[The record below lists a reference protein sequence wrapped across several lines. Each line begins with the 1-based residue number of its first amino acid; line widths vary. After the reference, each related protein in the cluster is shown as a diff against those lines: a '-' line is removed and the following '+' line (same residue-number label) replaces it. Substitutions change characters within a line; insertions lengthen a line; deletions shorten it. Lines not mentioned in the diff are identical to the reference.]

1 MDVKSAVARAK
12 QEIKALFGDEGIS
25 DVGLEEVEFDDS
37 EHIWRV
43 TIGFSR
49 PWDQNKGLLGD
60 FAGARKARDYKV
72 VRIEDLTDGT
82 NAVRSV
88 RRLEAGV

>member
-25 DVGLEEVEFDDS
+25 DVGLEEVEYEDDQ
-37 EHIWRV
+37 HKWRV

-49 PWDQNKGLLGD
+49 PWDLPKGALGE
-60 FAGARKARDYKV
+60 FAGAIKRRDYKV
-72 VRIEDLTDGT
+72 VQIADSTDGSG
-82 NAVRSV
+82 RILSV
-88 RRLEAGV
+88 RRLEVGV